1 MAFAGPVIGRYN
13 ARATGNLLS
22 HYAAPEPNV
31 GKIILFLVLAVA
43 AYLFIRG
50 AMRTKRGDTRADR
63 HAETPAENMKAC
75 ARCGVNLPRS
85 EALEADGNY
94 FCSEEHR
101 RLGAK

>member
-1 MAFAGPVIGRYN
+1 MVFAAPVIGRYN
-13 ARATGNLLS
+13 ARAAGILLS

-31 GKIILFLVLAVA
+31 GKVILFLVLAVV
-43 AYLFIRG
+43 AYLVIRWV
-50 AMRTKRGDTRADR
+50 TRAKRD
-63 HAETPAENMKAC
+63 TPADKRTQTPVENMKAC

-85 EALEADGNY
+85 EALEADGQY